1 MAVYY
6 TISAFKGST
15 RITGAWVLLKKRR
28 NLSKDAPG
36 GNGLEDQALPNTGRI
51 VNAALKL
58 INSSFTPPP

>member
-28 NLSKDAPG
+28 NLSKDAPA
-36 GNGLEDQALPNTGRI
+36 GNGLED
-51 VNAALKL
+51 
-58 INSSFTPPP
+58 